1 MLDHTGP
8 GLVLR
13 RTRHMEQDVRLTVF
27 LREVGK
33 IVVLAKG
40 GLKSANRLKA
50 LQDPLTEAE
59 YHILL
64 APQGIHGRLIGGKL
78 IASPHL
84 FSKNW
89 DNFSLASKCCEVV
102 DCLLP
107 FRAPSPD
114 VYDILHAT
122 LQRVATESLSAQ
134 HWIQFNLRLLNAL
147 GYGELTEDVL
157 RLLQPDEFNRFRDG
171 AADEEFDSTWQ
182 TVSAS
187 SLNRCQAFLEAR
199 LSALLPWPLKSGAL
213 ETDEARV

>member
-13 RTRHMEQDVRLTVF
+13 RTRHMEQDVRLTLF

-33 IVVLAKG
+33 IQILAKG
-40 GLKSANRLKA
+40 GLKATNRLKA

-59 YHILL
+59 YHVLL

-78 IASPHL
+78 IAAPYL
-84 FSKNW
+84 FSRNW
-89 DNFSLASKCCEVV
+89 ENFSMASKCCEVV
-102 DCLLP
+102 DCLVP
-107 FRAPSPD
+107 FRAPSSD

-122 LQRVATESLSAQ
+122 LQRLATESLSAH
-134 HWIQFNLRLLNAL
+134 HWIQFNLKLLNAL

-157 RLLQPDEFNRFRDG
+157 KLLQPDEFNRFREG
-171 AADEEFDSTWQ
+171 AADEESEETWQ
-182 TVSAS
+182 TVSSS

-199 LSALLPWPLKSGAL
+199 LNALLPWPLKSGVM
-213 ETDEARV
+213 ESDEARV

>member
-1 MLDHTGP
+1 MLNHIGR

-27 LREVGK
+27 LRDVGK
-33 IVVLAKG
+33 ILVLAKG

-59 YHILL
+59 YHVLL
-64 APQGIHGRLIGGKL
+64 APQGIHARLIGGKL
-78 IASPHL
+78 IASPHH

-89 DNFSLASKCCEVV
+89 GNFSLASKCCEVV
-102 DCLLP
+102 DSLLP

-114 VYDILHAT
+114 VYDILHLT
-122 LQRVATESLSAQ
+122 LQRLATDSLSAQ

-157 RLLQPDEFNRFRDG
+157 RLLQPDEFNDFHQG
-171 AADEEFDSTWQ
+171 ASEQESDATWQ
-182 TVSAS
+182 RVSAF

-199 LSALLPWPLKSGAL
+199 LNALLPWPLKSDAM